1 MKVSKRFIQ
10 ILNLTYKL
18 RLKEMNFNNK
28 ILINPIKKYEDL
40 TDEIYELINERNLLR
55 YKLYIE
61 YNQYKEFE
69 NLEWNLYKS
78 QSII

>member
-28 ILINPIKKYEDL
+28 ILINPIKYYEDL
-40 TDEIYELINERNLLR
+40 TDEIYELINERN
-55 YKLYIE
+55 
-61 YNQYKEFE
+61 
-69 NLEWNLYKS
+69 
-78 QSII
+78 

>member
-69 NLEWNLYKS
+69 NLKWNLYKS
-78 QSII
+78 QFII

>member
-40 TDEIYELINERNLLR
+40 TDEIYELFNERNLLR

-69 NLEWNLYKS
+69 NLEWNLHKS

>member
-28 ILINPIKKYEDL
+28 ILINPIKYYEDL

-69 NLEWNLYKS
+69 NLKWNLYKS
-78 QSII
+78 QFII